1 MFLVP
6 LIPALVKA
14 QWSVREELTAD
25 PEGAPFIQCQLLHSL
40 AAQWAF
46 GAPVASPPP
55 AGAVGQ
61 GSRQI
66 SD

>member
-6 LIPALVKA
+6 LIAALVKA
-14 QWSVREELTAD
+14 QRSVREELTAD
-25 PEGAPFIQCQLLHSL
+25 PEGAPFIQRQLLHSP

-46 GAPVASPPP
+46 GAPVVSPPP
-55 AGAVGQ
+55 SEAVGQ

-66 SD
+66 SE